1 MGEKQLVW
9 KAVIFKLLWKIVRN
23 RQLWFFKRYF
33 MRHWDFNNQQN
44 LFIFYVSCCETLKS
58 NFDIP
63 NGRVFT
69 SFARYCY
76 WQEKWNHYVDF
87 FLINK
92 SRKNILAIA
101 SLSTLTVSILT
112 IMKKLNF
119 IKKLIGP
126 RILLIAI
133 FGLLLLGWVIAQS
146 ELVLSL

>member
-1 MGEKQLVW
+1 MTGSLHH
-9 KAVIFKLLWKIVRN
+9 LLATAIGNKN
-23 RQLWFFKRYF
+23 
-33 MRHWDFNNQQN
+33 
-44 LFIFYVSCCETLKS
+44 ETITL
-58 NFDIP
+58 
-63 NGRVFT
+63 T
-69 SFARYCY
+69 
-76 WQEKWNHYVDF
+76 F

-133 FGLLLLGWVIAQS
+133 FGLLLLG
-146 ELVLSL
+146 